1 MRLWRLLGGL
11 AYGSLPSGSER
22 ISRPF
27 DGASAPW
34 RSREMAPSPGASMT
48 PNRYLP
54 LEVPEG
60 PAAATSIHN
69 NSGSPQGPADLRR

>member
-1 MRLWRLLGGL
+1 MKPLPWGL
-11 AYGSLPSGSER
+11 
-22 ISRPF
+22 F
-27 DGASAPW
+27 
-34 RSREMAPSPGASMT
+34 MT

-69 NSGSPQGPADLRR
+69 NSGSPQGPAVLRG

>member
-1 MRLWRLLGGL
+1 MNT
-11 AYGSLPSGSER
+11 
-22 ISRPF
+22 
-27 DGASAPW
+27 D
-34 RSREMAPSPGASMT
+34 T

-69 NSGSPQGPADLRR
+69 NSGPPQGPTLPPPAGS